1 MSLICP
7 QCQSSHTR
15 KAGISRHGHQRWLCK
30 GCGRTFGE
38 KNYRLIDPATREKAL
53 AMYAEGIAARAIE
66 RLLGVSH
73 NSVLGWVRQE
83 VAGRALQRV
92 DAADIEFIEADEL
105 WSYVGSKKHHFGSG
119 GLLIGLPRQY
129 SDGRWAIVTPEQP
142 ERFARKFLAAL
153 TSPTAPTTGS
163 ATTPSSQPSSTSGAR
178 PRRTSSRA

>member
-7 QCQSSHTR
+7 QCRSSHTR

-73 NSVLGWVRQE
+73 NSVLGWVRKEVSAQALAPVPAQE
-83 VAGRALQRV
+83 LQV
-92 DAADIEFIEADEL
+92 VEIDEM
-105 WSYVGSKKHHFGSG
+105 WSYVGSKKADLAVVGNRSQDTPDC
-119 GLLIGLPRQY
+119 GLGAGRQ
-129 SDGRWAIVTPEQP
+129 
-142 ERFARKFLAAL
+142 
-153 TSPTAPTTGS
+153 GS
-163 ATTPSSQPSSTSGAR
+163 ANGAGATAAVAR
-178 PRRTSSRA
+178 GHAH